1 MNREKVKHNC
11 LVATEALN
19 ANKVPRIDMSRTL
32 GKNSLTERLVKHV
45 QKFAISVA
53 ETSSKVQE
61 PKTYNEK
68 IHNLVNE
75 IRWEKVIDVEL
86 WNLNFHKT

>member
-1 MNREKVKHNC
+1 MNKEKVKHDC
-11 LVATEALN
+11 LVTTKALD
-19 ANKVPRIDMSRTL
+19 ANKVPRIDMSKTL
-32 GKNSLTERLVKHV
+32 GKNSLAERLVKHV

-68 IHNLVNE
+68 FDNLVNE
-75 IRWEKVIDVEL
+75 IR
-86 WNLNFHKT
+86 